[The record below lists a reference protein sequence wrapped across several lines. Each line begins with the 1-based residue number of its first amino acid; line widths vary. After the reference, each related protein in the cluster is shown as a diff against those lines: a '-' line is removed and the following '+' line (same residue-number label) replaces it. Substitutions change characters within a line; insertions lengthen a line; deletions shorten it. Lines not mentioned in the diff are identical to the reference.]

1 MEEIKTIQTKIQNYQ
16 GIEKEDNKYLIK
28 EDNNKLMEEILKKY
42 NQNTKNKRNTAIK
55 KHDVSLKIIDLKKKL
70 DEKIRLISILDNKEG
85 SLKSKMNK
93 NIYDKNKFIDNKN
106 IYYIVSGIHIAILL
120 TVFIGLLNII
130 NSKIVIIVLII
141 LYCIIILLLF
151 TKYNKNMNR
160 NKFNYNEF
168 DIKLN
173 NDLLTN
179 TSDTSSTSITSNNE
193 LNTKSENT
201 DDLDKVKSLLNNT
214 K

>member
-42 NQNTKNKRNTAIK
+42 NENTKNKRNTAIK

-70 DEKIRLISILDNKEG
+70 DEKIRLISKLDNKEG

-93 NIYDKNKFIDNKN
+93 NIYDKNKFTDNKK
-106 IYYIVSGIHIAILL
+106 IYYLVSGIHIAILL

-130 NSKIVIIVLII
+130 NSKIVIIVIVI

-151 TKYNKNMNR
+151 TKYNKNINR

-168 DIKLN
+168 DIESP

-193 LNTKSENT
+193 LNKKSENN
-201 DDLDKVKSLLNNT
+201 DDLEKVKSLLNNT
-214 K
+214 Q